1 MKAETEVGCA
11 WPRLGEG
18 VGGGNVWLRKGEV
31 GEGGSDGTLK
41 PLPLSIDVDQA
52 VPPCIT

>member
-41 PLPLSIDVDQA
+41 PLPPPIDVDQA